1 MPSAGGSWPRPSAL
15 EPCFVALGCVGARL
29 VAGGQTVV
37 NVTPVIRRYV
47 SRIDVQRLHG
57 VDRLEHALDLRP
69 TVGAKQYLP
78 ARTHEGQR
86 LMRLAGADRAH
97 DVDPRN
103 ERAER
108 VRRPADEREDC
119 IGREATEATDRVA
132 HLTLLGEIGTE
143 GGREK

>member
-97 DVDPRN
+97 DVAPRN
-103 ERAER
+103 DRAEV
-108 VRRPADEREDC
+108 VRRPADEREER
-119 IGREATEATDRVA
+119 IGSAADDATATVESMPS
-132 HLTLLGEIGTE
+132 LG
-143 GGREK
+143 GGRPYAGF